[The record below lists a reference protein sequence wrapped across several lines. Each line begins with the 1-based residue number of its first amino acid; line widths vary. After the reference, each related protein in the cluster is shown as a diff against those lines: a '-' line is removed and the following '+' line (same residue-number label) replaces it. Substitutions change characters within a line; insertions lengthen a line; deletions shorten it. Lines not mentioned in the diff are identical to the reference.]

1 MWNLNGFDVRF
12 SYDSTKIQP
21 SNLITNEITD
31 DETRYFEFEDEF
43 KESLDFFT
51 IPYDKEGSGVL
62 GTLSLNPPII
72 SSEHIIQKEGTGYVV
87 NTDGGVLLGK
97 MSFQMTAD
105 TFDVNWFQLEENS
118 ESYPTTGIKINIDGR
133 DNYQAKS
140 TFRFTDQTAS
150 RDADLSNIIL
160 STGKVDEVNPENST
174 YKEYAYTP
182 DFHKETLDYEL
193 TLLEYVDKMNLTV
206 TKSHEKASLKIKVP
220 KRDEDN
226 KLVYDTDGTTIIY
239 EEKEIED
246 KVPTEITINKLGEP
260 DTKITIIVTAE
271 DGSTKEYNIII
282 KRPYGTI
289 KGSIY
294 TAPTANAGIYK
305 SDIRI
310 YKASDVSQ
318 VLDWDTIVEGKT
330 DNVHETLLTLKS
342 EDRVTNDDGTYEVYV
357 IPGTYDILLDKP
369 GYLDHIYT
377 SKVVIEGD
385 IIDLG
390 HKELFAGDVNKD
402 GVVQLKDLDAIV
414 NTYGIDDTDSNYDIC
429 FDFNED
435 KQIQLQDL
443 DRVVS
448 NYSLAREIN

>member
-1 MWNLNGFDVRF
+1 
-12 SYDSTKIQP
+12 
-21 SNLITNEITD
+21 
-31 DETRYFEFEDEF
+31 
-43 KESLDFFT
+43 
-51 IPYDKEGSGVL
+51 
-62 GTLSLNPPII
+62 
-72 SSEHIIQKEGTGYVV
+72 
-87 NTDGGVLLGK
+87 
-97 MSFQMTAD
+97 MTAD
-105 TFDVNWFQLEENS
+105 TFDVSWFQLVENN
-118 ESYPTTGIKINIDGR
+118 ESYPSTGIKINIDGIK
-133 DNYQAKS
+133 NYQAQS

-160 STGKVDEVNPENST
+160 STGEVDEVNPENST

-182 DFHKETLDYEL
+182 DFNKDTLDYEL
-193 TLLEYVDKMNLTV
+193 TLLEYVDKMNLTA

-260 DTKITIIVTAE
+260 DTKITITVTAE

-310 YKASDVSQ
+310 YKASDVSE

-390 HKELFAGDVNKD
+390 YKELFAGDVNKD

-414 NTYGIDDTDSNYDIC
+414 NTYGIDDTDSDYDIC